1 MNKVILKV
9 LYEDNHLIAVYKPA
23 GVLTQPD
30 SSHEEDLMSAVKKYL
45 KEKYRKPGNVFLG
58 LVHRLDRPVFGIV
71 LFAKTSKGASRL
83 SEQFRNGA
91 IEKIYHAVV
100 EGKFPEKKGML
111 VNYLGKDI
119 KKKKAIAGGEK
130 RAELSYEVIKSND
143 KYSLLKIRLHTG
155 KFHQIRAQLSL
166 AGFPITGDIKYG
178 AKFSLPDRSIALCES
193 SISFKLAAK
202 DEIKKIEIPLPI
214 GWGKYIMN

>member
-1 MNKVILKV
+1 MNLKV
-9 LYEDNHLIAVYKPA
+9 LYEDNHVIAVYKPA

-30 SSHEEDLMSAVKKYL
+30 ETHDEDLMAVVKKYL
-45 KEKYRKPGNVFLG
+45 KEKYEKSGNVFLG
-58 LVHRLDRPVFGIV
+58 LVHRLDRPVSGIV

-83 SEQFRNGA
+83 SEQFRNGT

-100 EGKFPEKKGML
+100 EGKFPTGKGEL

-119 KKKKAIAGGEK
+119 KKKKAIAGGGK
-130 RAELSYEVIKSND
+130 KAELSYEVIKSND

-166 AGFPITGDIKYG
+166 AGFSIAGDIKYG
-178 AKFSLPDRSIALCES
+178 AKEPLPDRSIALCES
-193 SISFKLAAK
+193 SISFKLATK
-202 DEIKKIEIPLPI
+202 DEVKKIAIPLPVE
-214 GWGKYIMN
+214 WGKYIIN